1 MMSKKIWKMVMIALI
16 NLCFLNYAHAKVFIL
31 IGPSGAGK
39 STLINKFL
47 SSEFKAD
54 ELISYT
60 TRPMRTYEK
69 NMKDYFFVSVDEY
82 KRREKNNEFILSTVV
97 HGNWYGIPRQY
108 IDEALRADRNLIVSL
123 NTEAAKKLKALL
135 GTSVVTIFV
144 TPSCFDELK
153 TRLTKRGQEKVSL
166 DVRLKNA
173 KQELNEQDSFDYK
186 IINDNIDG
194 ALSHLKKI
202 FFSQASLKLN
212 VKQLVLPVKD
222 PKSIRAMS
230 YNIRMAPC
238 AEDANTENSWDYR
251 LPKVNM
257 ILNKYTPDIIGIQ
270 EVSSIQMRSLEES
283 DYHVRYKFVGKY
295 PTKEPIESGLG
306 IIYNS
311 EKLILLSKLHITW
324 LNESQVKS
332 GGPAWDG
339 SSYERYVIYAKFKNI
354 ATGNDFWFMT
364 THFDHLGTKARQE
377 SAKIVMGIAEK
388 LDAPTLITGDFNCFP
403 QAGGQELY
411 QTLSCGFETIKD
423 SGKIAGSVFG
433 VPGSWIGWDYDI
445 YKQRKGYA
453 KYDFIFV
460 KGISKVLQHGII
472 DDQVWDSSFQK
483 ELYPSDHRPVLSD
496 LDI

>member
-1 MMSKKIWKMVMIALI
+1 MISNFFWKMIMITLI
-16 NLCFLNYAHAKVFIL
+16 NLCFANYTHAKIFIL

-39 STLINKFL
+39 STLINKLL
-47 SSEFKAD
+47 SSEFKVD

-60 TRPMRTYEK
+60 TRPMRIHEE

-97 HGNWYGIPRQY
+97 HDNWYGIPQKQ
-108 IDEALRADRNLIVSL
+108 IDEVRNSDRNLIVSL
-123 NTEAAKKLKALL
+123 NTEAAKKLKTLL
-135 GTSVVTIFV
+135 GTKVVTIFV
-144 TPSCFDELK
+144 TPTSFDELK
-153 TRLTKRGQEKVSL
+153 ARLTKRGQEKVSL
-166 DVRLKNA
+166 NARLENA
-173 KQELNEQDSFDYK
+173 KQELSEQDSFDYK
-186 IINDNIDG
+186 IVNDNIDE
-194 ALSHLKKI
+194 ALFHLKKI
-202 FFSQASLKLN
+202 FFSQAYLKLN
-212 VKQLVLPVKD
+212 VKQSVLSLKS

-238 AEDANTENSWDYR
+238 TEDEMTENSWDYR
-251 LPKVNM
+251 LSKVNM
-257 ILNKYTPDIIGIQ
+257 IFNKYMPDIVGIQ
-270 EVSSIQMRSLEES
+270 EVSLIQMRSLEETH
-283 DYHVRYKFVGKY
+283 YRLPYKFIGQY
-295 PTKEPIESGLG
+295 PTRKPIESGLG

-311 EKLILLSKLHITW
+311 QKLTLLSKLRTTW

-332 GGPAWDG
+332 EESAWDG

-354 ATGNDFWFMT
+354 ATGKDFWFMT

-377 SAKIVMGIAEK
+377 SAKIVMNIAES

-403 QAGGQELY
+403 QAGGKELY
-411 QTLSCGFETIKD
+411 QTLSAGFKTIRD
-423 SGKIAGSVFG
+423 SGKVASSVFG

-460 KGISKVLQHGII
+460 KGISQTFQHGII

-496 LDI
+496 FDI